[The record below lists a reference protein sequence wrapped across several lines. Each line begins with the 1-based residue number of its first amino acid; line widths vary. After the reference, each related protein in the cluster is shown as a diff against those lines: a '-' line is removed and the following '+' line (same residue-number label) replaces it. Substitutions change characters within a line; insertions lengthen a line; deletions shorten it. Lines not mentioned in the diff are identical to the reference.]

1 MSDTSA
7 GTGGSRMK
15 KHTGIMHQV
24 TRYGHLIDDLDGLLA
39 DIRGM
44 GEGGGPKMEKMPGPV
59 PAHDG
64 PTSSLA
70 EFLANEA
77 DRIANTN
84 KQFEEIMISIRGE
97 LF

>member
-1 MSDTSA
+1 MAEVA
-7 GTGGSRMK
+7 GRRMD

-24 TRYGHLIDDLDGLLA
+24 TRYGHLIDDLDNLLG

-44 GEGGGPKMEKMPGPV
+44 GGKGGGPKLEKLPS
-59 PAHDG
+59 PADDG

-70 EFLANEA
+70 EFLTNEA
-77 DRIANTN
+77 DRIANIN